1 MIYDVNPMHVD
12 VIPILVPIAN
22 EIGIEVMGEP
32 VIEPKIERFPEVDN
46 TNTTN
51 ININNNTNTTNIN
64 INTNTNTNTNRSRC
78 GYIIDLAFICFL
90 ILIILGIFGG
100 LIALLV
106 WFNDPRLFAHS
117 SS

>member
-51 ININNNTNTTNIN
+51 TNNNTNT
-64 INTNTNTNTNRSRC
+64 SRC
-78 GYIIDLAFICFL
+78 SYILDWIYICFL

>member
-32 VIEPKIERFPEVDN
+32 VIEPKIERVPVVDTT

-51 ININNNTNTTNIN
+51 S
-64 INTNTNTNTNRSRC
+64 TNTNTNRTRC
-78 GYIIDLAFICFL
+78 SYILDLACIGVL
-90 ILIILGIFGG
+90 MLIILGILGG
-100 LIALLV
+100 FIALLV
-106 WFNDPRLFAHS
+106 WFNDPRLFAYS
-117 SS
+117 PS